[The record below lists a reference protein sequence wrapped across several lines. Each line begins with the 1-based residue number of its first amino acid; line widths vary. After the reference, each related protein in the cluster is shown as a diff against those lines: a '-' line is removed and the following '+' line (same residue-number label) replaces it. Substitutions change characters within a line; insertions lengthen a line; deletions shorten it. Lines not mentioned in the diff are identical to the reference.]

1 MQDPS
6 SSRSALPVLPPAQTK
21 PILPQGIHP
30 ARPPPQGHKN
40 PALIFPVHAGRFLLK
55 SSCPHGFHP
64 YLLIPA
70 LRRKFVFRSLH
81 LFFQLSDVFHHFRPS
96 PTVPIYRQFFRFL
109 PQIPGMCCPADSPP
123 EMLSPDSTRHRP
135 KVPSAQFFHL
145 HPSFLSHQ
153 NFHLSSRY
161 ERLLPEALFRLPD
174 LLSAEQ
180 NGSSSL

>member
-21 PILPQGIHP
+21 PVLPQGIHP

-81 LFFQLSDVFHHFRPS
+81 LFFNCQMRSIIFDRH
-96 PTVPIYRQFFRFL
+96 RQFRFTVNFSVFYHKF
-109 PQIPGMCCPADSPP
+109 PACAVQQIALWRCC
-123 EMLSPDSTRHRP
+123 LLIVPDTVQKSRQLNFSICIRLFVSS
-135 KVPSAQFFHL
+135 KL
-145 HPSFLSHQ
+145 PSFVQ
-153 NFHLSSRY
+153 I
-161 ERLLPEALFRLPD
+161 
-174 LLSAEQ
+174 
-180 NGSSSL
+180 